1 MRFVQ
6 PCGAVIG
13 LKQYQVPASNDI
25 SHRRRQCRADASSN
39 LPLVRLWHRVHTEV
53 SRYLGST
60 RNGVTD
66 LGCGLEV
73 VCNEAVLYR
82 RRVPGVY
89 NCVIFYGDLF
99 RRLAINK
106 PLHVC
111 IFVAVDERGE
121 DVMSDEICHGCNGK
135 QSRRR
140 DGRNVQL
147 LDWVMNKLKGNILL
161 LLPGSPK

>member
-1 MRFVQ
+1 M
-6 PCGAVIG
+6 
-13 LKQYQVPASNDI
+13 
-25 SHRRRQCRADASSN
+25 
-39 LPLVRLWHRVHTEV
+39 
-53 SRYLGST
+53 
-60 RNGVTD
+60 TD

-99 RRLAINK
+99 RRLAINR

-121 DVMSDEICHGCNGK
+121 DVMSDEIFHRCNGK
-135 QSRRR
+135 QQLRRG
-140 DGRNVQL
+140 GRNVKLQ
-147 LDWVMNKLKGNILL
+147 DWVLNSIKNM
-161 LLPGSPK
+161 